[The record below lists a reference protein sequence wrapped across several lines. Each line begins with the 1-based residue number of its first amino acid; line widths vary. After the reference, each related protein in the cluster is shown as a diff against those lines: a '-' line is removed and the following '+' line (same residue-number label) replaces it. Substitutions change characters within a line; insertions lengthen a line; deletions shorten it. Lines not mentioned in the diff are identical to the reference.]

1 MSVKMMTLVWERA
14 PYTSGSL
21 IVLLAL
27 ADWAN
32 DDGVAWPS
40 MERLAQKARIDR
52 RSAQRIVRQLEKDGV
67 ILIEQGGGRSKQHK
81 YVLQIET
88 AAICRPLTAD
98 VNSDISNIERATFH
112 TERATSDPQRA
123 TFDTETATPTSPDP
137 LVEPSDQ
144 PLEKP
149 SIEPSGP
156 VPPFSSKEFLESLKD
171 YEQYRKEI
179 RKPLRTVGLKKLYAQ
194 LSRLGEQKSIAAMDY
209 SISRGWIGVFEEK
222 NGHDNGTSQPGTYQT
237 AAERRNAA
245 SIRAKQRAAELRSL
259 GDGPVES
266 ILRR

>member
-1 MSVKMMTLVWERA
+1 MTLVWERA

-67 ILIEQGGGRSKQHK
+67 LLIEHGGGRSKQHK

-88 AAICRPLTAD
+88 AAICRPLSAD
-98 VNSDISNIERATFH
+98 VNSDISRTETATFNA
-112 TERATSDPQRA
+112 ERATSDPQRA

-144 PLEKP
+144 PLEEP
-149 SIEPSGP
+149 SIEPSGGSLP
-156 VPPFSSKEFLESLKD
+156 QPKKIREMSDEEFLTRLQND
-171 YEQYRKEI
+171 PAYAGIDVRKLNSRMIAWCEVNGK
-179 RKPLRTVGLKKLYAQ
+179 RPTRRRLVNWLNRQDDFASNGNGTVKGTVP
-194 LSRLGEQKSIAAMDY
+194 REQKAKVDHSMDA
-209 SISRGWIGVFEEK
+209 VNQVLAEK
-222 NGHDNGTSQPGTYQT
+222 E
-237 AAERRNAA
+237 A
-245 SIRAKQRAAELRSL
+245 QRDALRK
-259 GDGPVES
+259 
-266 ILRR
+266 